1 MKLSFS
7 IKKQEANFEAD
18 IEKLIEKG
26 MDQREKNP
34 NRKTR
39 YQIKQEEKRKNA
51 ELKHKQEMYRMLIG
65 VGILLAAMIITILIS
80 VLAGLGILS

>member
-7 IKKQEANFEAD
+7 FKKQEANFEAD
-18 IEKLIEKG
+18 VEKLIEKG

-51 ELKHKQEMYRMLIG
+51 ELKHKQEIQR
-65 VGILLAAMIITILIS
+65 MIIGISMLVGFIVIILIICAIGS
-80 VLAGLGILS
+80 SMNW